1 VSLVHGRKDTNLVD
15 VGCDVFVVHL
25 FLGDALLVDAHGR
38 KKRTRALVDL
48 CAAVADDADDNLL
61 PRVLAPRLAVG
72 AGVHE
77 LDVLDDANH
86 GARKQLVFLVVHGD
100 DNEQLRRARLGEEL
114 LAQGEALGVE
124 FGRVAGGGRIAHVGE
139 LVALRGLRVR
149 NLVQQ
154 PGRDGAVEH
163 EVAVEELDFLDRL
176 PPPDHGRGAWRWR
189 WFVVLA
195 RARRAVARVLLQ
207 HRPGVCFVPE
217 LLWLGVLGRRLV
229 RLVVVGVVVFLG
241 IDGQLALPRG
251 VIALVLVIVA
261 IRVVEALDGILA
273 V

>member
-1 VSLVHGRKDTNLVD
+1 VGR
-15 VGCDVFVVHL
+15 DVFVVNL

-38 KKRTRALVDL
+38 KKRARALVDL

-86 GARKQLVFLVVHGD
+86 GARKQLVLLVVHGD
-100 DNEQLRRARLGEEL
+100 DDEQLRRARLGEEL

-124 FGRVAGGGRIAHVGE
+124 LGRVAGGGRIAHVSE

-176 PPPDHGRGAWRWR
+176 PPPDHGRGAWRR
-189 WFVVLA
+189 GWFVVA
-195 RARRAVARVLLQ
+195 RARRAEARVLLQ
-207 HRPGVCFVPE
+207 HRPGVSFVPE

-241 IDGQLALPRG
+241 IDGELALPRG
-251 VIALVLVIVA
+251 VIALVLVVVA
-261 IRVVEALDGILA
+261 VRVVEALDGILA